1 MNKHIEEEMM
11 MSKRIVLSLIV
22 VGTIF
27 VSIISGSPAIAA
39 EKQLTFG
46 YIMPGPDPWYGY
58 AKDGFLFA
66 AEKRGVKVIVV
77 NSNYDQEKELAN
89 IDDLVTQKV
98 DGINLFSFN
107 PDGAQIAAQKANAD
121 AIPLTI
127 EMSALAEGPGEIVS
141 DIEFDWAK
149 LGTMMAEYLA
159 ETHPGENVLEIT
171 GIIGQGPI
179 DTMLAAL
186 KARMEEL
193 GKNELIGVHPADYN
207 RAKAMDI
214 MQNMLQSGQEF
225 TVVHVANEDMAMGVI
240 QVLKDA
246 GKLNNP
252 IKVVSNNGSP
262 EGLEAIKNGD
272 LEATVSTS
280 PGVEGLVCFEA
291 LYRHVM
297 GEDVPK
303 QVMIPMLWINKDNID
318 QAVSWEVDDIAF
330 DLVTKMFDK

>member
-1 MNKHIEEEMM
+1 

-89 IDDLVTQKV
+89 IDDLITQKV

-121 AIPLTI
+121 NIPLTI

-159 ETHPGENVLEIT
+159 ETHPGAPSRARRR
-171 GIIGQGPI
+171 GSR
-179 DTMLAAL
+179 AAGVRRGSRRAAGDRRRCAGSRRRRGRAAPPRGCSAT
-186 KARMEEL
+186 ARP
-193 GKNELIGVHPADYN
+193 G
-207 RAKAMDI
+207 RRR
-214 MQNMLQSGQEF
+214 
-225 TVVHVANEDMAMGVI
+225 
-240 QVLKDA
+240 
-246 GKLNNP
+246 
-252 IKVVSNNGSP
+252 GSR
-262 EGLEAIKNGD
+262 
-272 LEATVSTS
+272 S
-280 PGVEGLVCFEA
+280 
-291 LYRHVM
+291 
-297 GEDVPK
+297 
-303 QVMIPMLWINKDNID
+303 
-318 QAVSWEVDDIAF
+318 
-330 DLVTKMFDK
+330 